1 MRSIRRI
8 SKLAAGIIV
17 GVVLSSAA
25 SAQFGGFYPGL
36 VNLPPDDF
44 VWNWGRYAG
53 ETGSR
58 RFVDFSSSGGEAGFR
73 CTLKGGLSVSNNWSS
88 REVREF
94 ERELSTS
101 LAFIQASANAMYALD
116 LRREVDWAE
125 LDCDKYERDE
135 TAGSVQEDI
144 DKARAKA
151 ERKREQRRE
160 RRERE
165 EASAN
170 DD

>member
-58 RFVDFSSSGGEAGFR
+58 QGMAVARHLPFVHPFAPDPA
-73 CTLKGGLSVSNNWSS
+73 
-88 REVREF
+88 
-94 ERELSTS
+94 
-101 LAFIQASANAMYALD
+101 
-116 LRREVDWAE
+116 
-125 LDCDKYERDE
+125 
-135 TAGSVQEDI
+135 
-144 DKARAKA
+144 
-151 ERKREQRRE
+151 
-160 RRERE
+160 
-165 EASAN
+165 
-170 DD
+170 

>member
-1 MRSIRRI
+1 MRSTRRI
-8 SKLAAGIIV
+8 SKFAAGIIA
-17 GVVLSSAA
+17 GALLFGAA
-25 SAQFGGFYPGL
+25 NAQFGSIYPGL

-58 RFVDFSSSGGEAGFR
+58 RFVDFSTQGGEGGFR
-73 CTLKGGLSVSNNWSS
+73 CTLKGGLSVSNNWST

-125 LDCDKYERDE
+125 LDCDKYESEE
-135 TAGSVQEDI
+135 TAERVQEDM

-160 RRERE
+160 RSERE
-165 EASAN
+165 EAGAN